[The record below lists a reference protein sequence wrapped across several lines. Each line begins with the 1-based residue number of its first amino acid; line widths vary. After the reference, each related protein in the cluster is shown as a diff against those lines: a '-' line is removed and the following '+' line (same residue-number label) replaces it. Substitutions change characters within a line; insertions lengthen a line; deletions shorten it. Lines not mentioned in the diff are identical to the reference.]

1 MQEIQLLFGTIDP
14 RSLTWRHSKGGW
26 ENTSDQ
32 FCTLGRLRRPEVS
45 WVQSHE
51 ERGTPSAPGWVET
64 PTHPT
69 HYDRD
74 SNKTYLSLLLSAGR
88 PGVPQL
94 RVFSKLI
101 SRILDPSSPAM
112 APITLF

>member
-1 MQEIQLLFGTIDP
+1 M
-14 RSLTWRHSKGGW
+14 
-26 ENTSDQ
+26 
-32 FCTLGRLRRPEVS
+32 
-45 WVQSHE
+45 QSHE

-74 SNKTYLSLLLSAGR
+74 SNKIYFSLLLSEGR
-88 PGVPQL
+88 PGVPQP

-101 SRILDPSSPAM
+101 FSILDPSSPAL
-112 APITLF
+112 APVTPF